1 MAANQAAT
9 AAVRGRAGSGWRM
22 PSPLRLRAIKAMLF
36 VAFLLPLARLV
47 TAGVADAR
55 GLEWAGPLTLGANP
69 IELVTRS
76 TGTWTLVFLCATLA
90 VTPLRRL
97 TGWHWLVK
105 LRRMIGLFAFF
116 YAALHFVTYFWFDQ
130 WFDFS
135 AIVADV
141 VKRPFITVGFLAFV
155 LLVPLALTSTDGMI
169 RRLGRRWS
177 TLHMAIYPIVTLGV
191 LHYWW
196 LVKRDVTQPAIY
208 AAIIAVLLG
217 FRLAWRVRTRGA
229 AGPQPSR

>member
-1 MAANQAAT
+1 MAANQAT
-9 AAVRGRAGSGWRM
+9 AAARARAVPGWRM
-22 PSPLRLRAIKAMLF
+22 PSPGRLRAVKAVLF
-36 VAFLLPLARLV
+36 LVSLLPLARLV
-47 TAGVADAR
+47 TAGVADAQ
-55 GLEWAGPLTLGANP
+55 GLDWSGALTLGTNP
-69 IELVTRS
+69 IELITRS

-97 TGWHWLVK
+97 SGWNWLVR
-105 LRRMIGLFAFF
+105 LRRMIGLYAFF
-116 YAALHFVTYFWFDQ
+116 YATLHFITYFWFDQ
-130 WFDFS
+130 WFDFR

-141 VKRPFITVGFLAFV
+141 IKRPFITVGFLAFV

-169 RRLGRRWS
+169 RRLGRRWG

-208 AAIIAVLLG
+208 AAVIALLLG
-217 FRLAWRVRTRGA
+217 FRLAWRARAGA
-229 AGPQPSR
+229 QPGAQPPR